1 MKLTDTQLVLLS
13 KASQREDHAVQLPA
27 NLKGGAAQK
36 MVGKLLS
43 EGLLEEIRARG
54 ELPVW
59 RRTDEEGPRALRIT
73 KRGLQ
78 AIQADES
85 DASSVEA
92 LKDSNP
98 QPPAKKKRPLGRPK
112 SQSNEKC
119 ESDKPAQAAKVVRGA
134 EPLKPRAES
143 KQAEVIALLSRP
155 EGSTIAT
162 IMETTGWQ
170 QHSVRGFFSAVVRK
184 KLQLTLV
191 SEKVGEERTYRIVSA
206 KDAMP
211 AAKRADRKA
220 A

>member
-13 KASQREDHAVQLPA
+13 KASQREDHAVEPPA
-27 NLKGGAAQK
+27 NMKGGAAQK
-36 MVGKLLS
+36 IVGKLLT

-78 AIQADES
+78 AIQADEEG
-85 DASSVEA
+85 ASLVEA
-92 LKDSNP
+92 DKDSNSKP
-98 QPPAKKKRPLGRPK
+98 SAKRKGLLVGPAKQSKAK
-112 SQSNEKC
+112 SEPA
-119 ESDKPAQAAKVVRGA
+119 EPAQTAKVVRGA
-134 EPLKPRAES
+134 SASKPRSES

-155 EGSTIAT
+155 EGSTIET

-191 SEKVGEERTYRIVSA
+191 SEKVGEERIYRIVSA

-211 AAKRADRKA
+211 AATRADRKA